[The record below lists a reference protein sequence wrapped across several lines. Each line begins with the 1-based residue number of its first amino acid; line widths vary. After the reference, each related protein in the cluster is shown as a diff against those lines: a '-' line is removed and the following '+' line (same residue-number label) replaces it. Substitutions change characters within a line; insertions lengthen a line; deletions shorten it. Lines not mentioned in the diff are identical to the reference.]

1 MKYTIKHGSIAAIQH
16 IKTPDDKQLNAIYM
30 GQTRLPEVYIDGDM
44 SQDIWETLPL
54 PVKASINRQ
63 FGAVFSLP
71 YNSREGFIK
80 SSMSFEVEA

>member
-1 MKYTIKHGSIAAIQH
+1 MKYTIKHGSIASIQH
-16 IKTPDDKQLNAIYM
+16 IKTPDDQNLSAIYL

-54 PVKASINRQ
+54 SVKASINRQ

-71 YNSREGFIK
+71 YDSREGFIK
-80 SSMSFEVEA
+80 SSMPFEVDA